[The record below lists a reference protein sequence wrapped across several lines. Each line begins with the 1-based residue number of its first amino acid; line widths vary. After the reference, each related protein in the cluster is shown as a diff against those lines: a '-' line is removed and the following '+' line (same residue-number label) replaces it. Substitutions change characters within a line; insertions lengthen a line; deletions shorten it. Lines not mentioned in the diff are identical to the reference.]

1 MRRSMRRW
9 FGLLV
14 VLMTMAG
21 LMLPTGSARAVEDP
35 PRDQTVIMAFSSD
48 ITTLDPH
55 DHILRLGIITM
66 YHLFDNLVVRDLDT
80 GKIIP
85 HLATSWKIID
95 DTTWEFK
102 LRHDVVFHNGEKFTA
117 HTVKFNY
124 DRVLDPANK
133 LPQRG
138 NHKEIK
144 SVEVVDDYTVRFKTH
159 RPYPIM
165 LERMQNFQM
174 LPEKYFKEKG
184 KAYIAEHPVGTGP
197 YKFVHWIRG
206 RELLFERNDDYWGPK
221 PAFKYAKIR
230 IIPDTSTQIA
240 ELLSGGVD
248 IVRALPPDQIEVV
261 DASGVAR
268 HMVAPI
274 LRTAFL
280 QLDSVGRSGKHPV
293 QNVLVRKAMNH
304 AVNIDGYIK
313 YILNGRADRVAT
325 VINPKAF
332 GYDPSV
338 PFYEYNPE
346 KAKQL
351 LKQAGYPNGF
361 ELRFRTGL
369 TTVEP
374 GLAQTSQAIA
384 ADLEKVGIKV
394 KFDQINEIGPYVTQV
409 KEGKAGPMFVWS
421 WGYYS
426 VFDADGI
433 LYDLFH
439 CGGLDDNHQPK
450 STPWAYYCNEQVD
463 QWIEEARGTLD
474 ADRRKELYSK
484 IQWKLHDDAA
494 HLFKWGLHGIWG
506 VSNRINWKAPI
517 DEIDRMF
524 LATPAQ

>member
-1 MRRSMRRW
+1 MKRLRSVLIIGMIILT
-9 FGLLV
+9 FGLLAV
-14 VLMTMAG
+14 PAW
-21 LMLPTGSARAVEDP
+21 SADA
-35 PRDQTVIMAFSSD
+35 PRDETVIIAFSSD
-48 ITTLDPH
+48 IQTLDPH

-66 YHLFDNLVVRDLDT
+66 YHLFDNLVVRNLDT

-85 HLATSWKIID
+85 HLATSWKVID

-102 LRHDVVFHNGEKFTA
+102 LRDDVVFHNGEKFTA
-117 HTVKFNY
+117 QTVKFNY
-124 DRVLDPANK
+124 ERILSTENN

-144 SVEVVDDYTVRFKTH
+144 SVDVVDDTTVRFTTH

-174 LPEKYFKEKG
+174 IPEGYFKEKG
-184 KAYIAEHPVGTGP
+184 KAHIAENPVGTGP

-206 RELLFERNDDYWGPK
+206 RELLFERNENYWGDK
-221 PAFKYAKIR
+221 PALKYAKIR

-240 ELLSGGVD
+240 ELLSGGID

-261 DASGVAR
+261 NASGVAR
-268 HMVAPI
+268 HMISPI
-274 LRTAFL
+274 LRTGFL

-293 QNVLVRKAMNH
+293 QNVKVRQAINH

-313 YILNGRADRVAT
+313 YILNGNADRVAT
-325 VINPKAF
+325 VINPKAYGF
-332 GYDPSV
+332 DPSITPYEYDPD
-338 PFYEYNPE
+338 
-346 KAKQL
+346 KARAL
-351 LKQAGYPNGF
+351 LKEAGYENGF

-374 GLAQTSQAIA
+374 GLEQTTQAMA

-394 KFDQINEIGPYVTQV
+394 KFDLINEVGPYVTQV

-439 CGGLDDNHQPK
+439 CGGLDENGQPND
-450 STPWAYYCNEQVD
+450 TPWAYYCDEEMD
-463 QWIEEARGTLD
+463 KWIQAARGTIKPD
-474 ADRRKELYSK
+474 ERQALYSK
-484 IQWKLHDDAA
+484 IQKKLHDDAA
-494 HLFKWGLHGIWG
+494 HVFKWGFHGIWG
-506 VSNRINWKAPI
+506 VSKRLTWKAPI

-524 LATPAQ
+524 LAAPAK

>member
-1 MRRSMRRW
+1 MQR
-9 FGLLV
+9 FCALFVCCLALILFAQAPV
-14 VLMTMAG
+14 A
-21 LMLPTGSARAVEDP
+21 SAAQEP
-35 PRDQTVIMAFSSD
+35 PRDQMVILAFSSD
-48 ITTLDPH
+48 IQTLDPH

-66 YHLFDNLVVRDLDT
+66 YHLFDNLVVRNLDT

-85 HLATSWKIID
+85 NLATSWKLVN
-95 DTTWEFK
+95 DTTWEFT
-102 LRHDVVFHNGEKFTA
+102 LRDDVTFHNGEKFTA

-124 DRVLDPANK
+124 DRILDPDNK

-144 SVEVVDDYTVRFKTH
+144 SVEVVNDTTVRFTTH

-174 LPEKYFKEKG
+174 IPEGYFKETG
-184 KAYIAEHPVGTGP
+184 KAHIAENPVGTGP
-197 YKFVHWIRG
+197 YKFVRWIRG
-206 RELLFERNDDYWGPK
+206 RELLFERNDNYWGPK

-261 DASGVAR
+261 NASGMGR
-268 HMVAPI
+268 HMIAPI

-293 QNVLVRKAMNH
+293 QDVRVRRAMNH
-304 AVNIDGYIK
+304 AMNTDGYIK
-313 YILNGRADRVAT
+313 YILNGAADRTAT

-332 GYDPSV
+332 GYDASV
-338 PFYEYNPE
+338 PVYEYDPK
-346 KAKQL
+346 KARQL
-351 LKQAGYPNGF
+351 LKEAGYPNGF
-361 ELRFRTGL
+361 ALRFRTGL

-374 GLAQTSQAIA
+374 GLAQTTQAMA

-394 KFDQINEIGPYVTQV
+394 TFDQINEIGPYVTQV

-439 CGGLDDNHQPK
+439 CGGLNENNQPK
-450 STPWAYYCNEQVD
+450 DTPWAYYCDAQMD
-463 QWIEEARGTLD
+463 AWIEAARGTID
-474 ADRRKELYSK
+474 AKKRQELYTK
-484 IQWKLHDDAA
+484 IQQKLHDDAA
-494 HLFKWGLHGIWG
+494 HIFKWGLHGIWG
-506 VSNRINWKAPI
+506 VSKRITWKAPI

-524 LATPAQ
+524 LAAPAK

>member
-1 MRRSMRRW
+1 MQR
-9 FGLLV
+9 FFALFVGCLALILV
-14 VLMTMAG
+14 AQSPVV
-21 LMLPTGSARAVEDP
+21 SAAEEP
-35 PRDQTVIMAFSSD
+35 PRDHMVILAFSSD
-48 ITTLDPH
+48 IQTLDPH

-85 HLATSWKIID
+85 NLATSWKLVN
-95 DTTWEFK
+95 DTTWEFT
-102 LRHDVVFHNGEKFTA
+102 LRDDVTFHNGEKFTA

-124 DRVLDPANK
+124 DRILDPDNK

-144 SVEVVDDYTVRFKTH
+144 RVEVVNDTTVRFTTH
-159 RPYPIM
+159 RPYPVM

-174 LPEKYFKEKG
+174 IPEGYFKEKG
-184 KAYIAEHPVGTGP
+184 KAHIAENPVGTGP
-197 YKFVHWIRG
+197 YKFVRWSRG

-230 IIPDTSTQIA
+230 VIPDTSTQIA

-261 DASGVAR
+261 NASGMGR
-268 HMVAPI
+268 HMIAPI

-293 QNVLVRKAMNH
+293 QDVRVRRAMNH
-304 AVNIDGYIK
+304 ALNINGYIK
-313 YILNGRADRVAT
+313 YMLNGEADRTAT

-338 PFYEYNPE
+338 PVYEYDPQ
-346 KAKQL
+346 KARQL
-351 LKQAGYPNGF
+351 LQEAGYANGF

-369 TTVEP
+369 STVEP
-374 GLAQTSQAIA
+374 GLAQTTQAMA

-394 KFDQINEIGPYVTQV
+394 TFDQINEIGPYVTQV

-439 CGGLDDNHQPK
+439 CGGLDENNQPK
-450 STPWAYYCNEQVD
+450 DTPWAYYCDEQMD
-463 QWIEEARGTLD
+463 TWIEEARGTID
-474 ADRRKELYSK
+474 AQKRQELYTK
-484 IQWKLHDDAA
+484 IQQKLHDDAA
-494 HLFKWGLHGIWG
+494 HIFKWGLHGIWG
-506 VSNRINWKAPI
+506 VSKRITWKAPI

-524 LATPAQ
+524 LAAPAK

>member
-1 MRRSMRRW
+1 MKRQRRLMIIGMILLIC
-9 FGLLV
+9 GLLAAPV
-14 VLMTMAG
+14 W
-21 LMLPTGSARAVEDP
+21 SADA
-35 PRDQTVIMAFSSD
+35 PRDETVILAFSSD
-48 ITTLDPH
+48 IQTLDPH

-66 YHLFDNLVVRDLDT
+66 YHLFDNLVVRNLDT

-102 LRHDVVFHNGEKFTA
+102 LRDDVVFHNGEKFTA
-117 HTVKFNY
+117 QTVKFNY
-124 DRVLDPANK
+124 DRILSTENN

-144 SVEVVDDYTVRFKTH
+144 SVEVVDDTTVRFTTH

-174 LPEKYFKEKG
+174 IPEGYFKEKG
-184 KAYIAEHPVGTGP
+184 KAHIAENPVGTGP

-206 RELLFERNDDYWGPK
+206 RELLFERNEDYWGDK
-221 PAFKYAKIR
+221 PALKYAKIR

-240 ELLSGGVD
+240 ELLSGGID

-261 DASGVAR
+261 NASGVAR
-268 HMVAPI
+268 HMISPI
-274 LRTAFL
+274 LRTGFL
-280 QLDSVGRSGKHPV
+280 QLDSVGRSGEHPV
-293 QNVLVRKAMNH
+293 QNVKVRQAINH

-313 YILNGRADRVAT
+313 YILNGNADRVAT
-325 VINPKAF
+325 VINPKAY
-332 GYDPSV
+332 GYDASISP
-338 PFYEYNPE
+338 YEYDPD
-346 KAKQL
+346 KARAL
-351 LKQAGYPNGF
+351 LKEAGYPNGF
-361 ELRFRTGL
+361 ELRFRAGL

-374 GLAQTSQAIA
+374 GLEQTTQAMA

-394 KFDQINEIGPYVTQV
+394 KIDQINEVGPYVTQV

-439 CGGLDDNHQPK
+439 CGGLDENGQPK
-450 STPWAYYCNEQVD
+450 DTPWAYYCDEEMD
-463 QWIEEARGTLD
+463 KWIEAGRGTID
-474 ADRRKELYSK
+474 PDERQALYSK
-484 IQWKLHDDAA
+484 IQKKLHDDAA
-494 HLFKWGLHGIWG
+494 HVFKWGFHGIWG
-506 VSNRINWKAPI
+506 VSKRLTWKAPI

-524 LATPAQ
+524 LAAPAK

>member
-1 MRRSMRRW
+1 MKRLRSVYIMSILIVTL
-9 FGLLV
+9 GLL
-14 VLMTMAG
+14 AA
-21 LMLPTGSARAVEDP
+21 PAWSADA
-35 PRDQTVIMAFSSD
+35 PRDETVIIAFSSD
-48 ITTLDPH
+48 IQTLDPH

-66 YHLFDNLVVRDLDT
+66 YHLFDNLVVRNLDT

-85 HLATSWKIID
+85 HLATSWKTID

-102 LRHDVVFHNGEKFTA
+102 LRDDVVFHNGEKFTA
-117 HTVKFNY
+117 QTVKFNY
-124 DRVLDPANK
+124 DRILNPDNN

-144 SVEVVDDYTVRFKTH
+144 SVEVVDDTTVRFTTH

-174 LPEKYFKEKG
+174 IPEGYFKEKG
-184 KAYIAEHPVGTGP
+184 KAHIAENPVGTGP

-206 RELLFERNDDYWGPK
+206 RELLFERNDNYWGAK
-221 PAFKYAKIR
+221 PALQYAKIR
-230 IIPDTSTQIA
+230 IIPDTATQIA
-240 ELLSGGVD
+240 ELLSGGID

-261 DASGVAR
+261 NASGVAR
-268 HMVAPI
+268 HMISPI
-274 LRTAFL
+274 LRTGFL

-293 QNVLVRKAMNH
+293 QNVKVRQAINH

-313 YILNGRADRVAT
+313 YVLNGNADRVAT

-332 GYDPSV
+332 GYDSSIAP
-338 PFYEYNPE
+338 YEYDPD
-346 KAKQL
+346 KARAL
-351 LKQAGYPNGF
+351 LKEAGFEEGF

-374 GLAQTSQAIA
+374 GLEQTVQAMA

-394 KFDQINEIGPYVTQV
+394 KIDTINEVGPYVTQV

-439 CGGLDDNHQPK
+439 CGGVDENGQPK
-450 STPWAYYCNEQVD
+450 DTPWAYYCDEEMD
-463 QWIEEARGTLD
+463 KWIQAARGTID
-474 ADRRKELYSK
+474 KEERQKLYSQ
-484 IQWKLHDDAA
+484 IQKKLHDDAA
-494 HLFKWGLHGIWG
+494 HVFKWGFHGIWG
-506 VSNRINWKAPI
+506 VSKRLTWKAPI
-517 DEIDRMF
+517 DEIDRLF
-524 LATPAQ
+524 LAAPAQ